1 LAVRKRAVPPSGG
14 KSGTRSGG
22 SVGLAA
28 DGARILEFAQKRDW
42 HVWLESQHVS
52 SEAVWLLIAKHGD
65 KPCMSY
71 QEALEVALAWGWID
85 SQKQKHDDKA
95 WRQRFSR
102 RKARSPWSK
111 INRDKA
117 TALIAAGEMQAPGLA
132 EVERAQADGR
142 WAAAYDSARTST
154 VPDDLVAALTAK
166 PRAAAFFATLDAT
179 NRYAILYRVQ
189 TAKKPETRAK
199 RIADFVA
206 MLARHETVHPVRGAR
221 AKGPLR

>member
-1 LAVRKRAVPPSGG
+1 MRKRAVPASGG

-22 SVGLAA
+22 GVGLAA

-42 HVWLESQHVS
+42 Y
-52 SEAVWLLIAKHGD
+52 AVWLLIAKNSD
-65 KPCMSY
+65 TPRLSY
-71 QEALEVALAWGWID
+71 REALEVALAWGWID
-85 SQKQKHDDKA
+85 SQKQKHDDTA

-132 EVERAQADGR
+132 EVERAKADGR

-154 VPDDLVAALTAK
+154 APDDLVAALATK
-166 PRAAAFFATLDAT
+166 PRAAAFFATLDAA

-206 MLARHETVHPVRGAR
+206 MLARHETIHPARGAR